1 MSGKNLRTERVPGNY
16 TCYICRESIDSENFY
31 RDRTRHNGCGSRC
44 KKCDDLRTEARKSPV
59 KQSFVGSF
67 VGSVEALNAPRTK
80 KRWTQSEESIL
91 AKAILHGKSAKE
103 IEPEFPNKTIAM
115 LQGKMGSMKE
125 NVLSKEIICK
135 PAETVA
141 EE

>member
-1 MSGKNLRTERVPGNY
+1 MSNEKNLRTERVPGNY

-44 KKCDDLRTEARKSPV
+44 KKCDDLRTEARKNPI
-59 KQSFVGSF
+59 KQSF

-80 KRWTQSEESIL
+80 KRWTQSEESLL
-91 AKAILHGKSAKE
+91 AKAILLGKSAKDM
-103 IEPEFPNKTIAM
+103 EPEFPNKTIAM
-115 LQGKMGSMKE
+115 LQGKMGSMKKD
-125 NVLSKEIICK
+125 VLVKEIICK
-135 PAETVA
+135 PAEAVA